1 MASITCTCF
10 PLLLELLWTP
20 WWTPSR
26 CCKMCFA
33 TWKWLFQKY
42 VSLFFYI
49 FFHWIL
55 FIEGLNVTWL
65 KVFLTHIV
73 FYLGVRAG
81 CLIYNI
87 HCRWNNQGKII
98 VLSKG
103 SLGFL
108 GWGPGYGGPAKWESF
123 ESLGL
128 GRCRLLLASV
138 LLVILFRI
146 SDSSLRS
153 WSSDGNS
160 RLLFLDFL

>member
-1 MASITCTCF
+1 MFLCEEIFSQFFFFNPSLIESF
-10 PLLLELLWTP
+10 DSHWTNYLA
-20 WWTPSR
+20 
-26 CCKMCFA
+26 C
-33 TWKWLFQKY
+33 
-42 VSLFFYI
+42 VIFYI
-49 FFHWIL
+49 FFHYIL
-55 FIEGLNVTWL
+55 LIEGLNVTWL

-81 CLIYNI
+81 CLVY
-87 HCRWNNQGKII
+87 CGWNNQGKII

-138 LLVILFRI
+138 LLIILFRI